1 MKKVRILFLLFIFFG
16 ITFLSACKEEHEHS
30 YEAVVTAPTCTEKG
44 YTTYTCS
51 VCVDSYVADEVA
63 ALGHTVVVDEAVE
76 ATCTSTGLTEGKHC
90 LVCNEVL
97 VAQEVVPAKS
107 HTSGEVV
114 VENNIDSTCAAA
126 GSYDNVVYCT
136 VCDAELSRDTIIV
149 EALDHSYG
157 EWKITKEATCVEE
170 GSKVRTCECGEI
182 ETEIVEA
189 LGHTFSDQWTYD
201 NAGHYH
207 LSTCNHDSYSEYNKH
222 VYESSL
228 DNGKIIL
235 TCECGYSY
243 YYETEVLIEDLYG
256 YNQYVELEKNN
267 EASLYLDM
275 FNVCSEFTKNTN
287 DITSTDGN
295 YIIDTISTETYDL
308 TIDDILSVWKV
319 FYMENPQFYWLLN
332 SCLTDSNNNILL
344 CIDAEYQS
352 GEYRQKCDEAI
363 ENILVDASKE
373 VGNASTLDKVF
384 NLHNYIVF
392 NMEYAYIEGT
402 TTPEDSIWAHNII
415 GFVEKNKGVCET
427 YAKTYLYMSYIFD
440 IESIIVTGTSH
451 DENHGWNL
459 SYIDNEWYAFDLTW
473 NDNNSNVILDY
484 FGMSLEEMEKEHTPD
499 TTLGV
504 GYSYQYQ
511 LPELS
516 NRDIELVSVNKKGIS
531 MGMYTSIDSAFESMT
546 DENAEYEILLMNSNL
561 TEYGI
566 SITNKIKYKIKSYFP
581 KVKSI
586 RIVGEKTDLVQTI
599 FTVSSIYIENNITIG
614 CDLILENISLL
625 NGDNSKNSILD
636 LNGHDFLLIGHY
648 CQIKVDIFDDDG
660 SLVKSKTHE
669 RSEIYGDIDVINLYS
684 KDYEIALRGDVH
696 ITNLY
701 IDTQFHYNNYYG
713 MDEDNRNNKLVIDN
727 CYIEHSAYMDIYTID
742 KKQYISIGNI
752 KSKTLNSELIIEI
765 QFSALDD
772 FPLINLHGETN
783 TRVEVR
789 LSGHETIIV
798 VNMET
803 GEVIRVENID
813 IHPFELIGREILK
826 ASDDIYD
833 NLSLK
838 FQYLD
843 FYLTSDLVELTNR
856 DENNY
861 VKFDLNEPDEDGFI
875 IDDDILIGYVGN
887 DCEVVIPEGV
897 KSIRK
902 DAFNA
907 NFNVRK
913 ITLPTTLESIE
924 ENAFVDCYKLILI
937 INKSNL
943 DIAKGSLK
951 HGGVALYALEVSTED
966 KNITYVGDYLFY
978 INENAYLIDYQ
989 GNEETVILPDIGQNY
1004 EIYNYAFYNCDNI
1017 KYVKF
1022 NSSITAIGSGAF
1034 KNCDMLKEIN
1044 IPYYIT
1050 RIGNEAFYSCTNLMK
1065 FSFDE
1070 NCTIST
1076 ISSSLF
1082 MADTLISELVLHNKV
1097 TNIEQNAFTD
1107 CIYLNIYYYGTQ
1119 DDWNAINIESY
1130 VPGLIYYYSETKP
1143 MEEGNYWHYVD
1154 GRVTIWQ

>member
-1 MKKVRILFLLFIFFG
+1 MKKFRFSSIIVLMIMLLGILCSCSNDQESSGKHTHDYGSIYYKDQNNHW
-16 ITFLSACKEEHEHS
+16 KECSCGEKDNINEHS
-30 YEAVVTAPTCTEKG
+30 YGDWVIITEATETTKGSKKQVCVTCDYENIVEIPMLEHVHNYELEVIEPTCTRIGYTIHKCSVCKEFYTDSEVAALGHDIVEDKAVAPTCTATGLTSGEH
-44 YTTYTCS
+44 CS
-51 VCVDSYVADEVA
+51 RCDYKVEQKEVA
-63 ALGHTVVVDEAVE
+63 ALGHTFSSSW
-76 ATCTSTGLTEGKHC
+76 T
-90 LVCNEVL
+90 N
-97 VAQEVVPAKS
+97 
-107 HTSGEVV
+107 
-114 VENNIDSTCAAA
+114 
-126 GSYDNVVYCT
+126 DNV
-136 VCDAELSRDTIIV
+136 
-149 EALDHSYG
+149 
-157 EWKITKEATCVEE
+157 
-170 GSKVRTCECGEI
+170 
-182 ETEIVEA
+182 
-189 LGHTFSDQWTYD
+189 
-201 NAGHYH
+201 GHYH
-207 LSTCNHDSYSEYNKH
+207 LSTCEHDVYSEYNRH

-228 DNGKIIL
+228 ENGKITL

-243 YYETEVLIEDLYG
+243 YYETEVLITDLYG
-256 YNQYVELEKNN
+256 YNQYVELGKNN

-275 FNVCSEFTKNTN
+275 FNVCSEFMKNTN

-373 VGNASTLDKVF
+373 VGNASTLDKVY
-384 NLHNYIVF
+384 NLHNYIVL

-459 SYIDNEWYAFDLTW
+459 SYIENKWYAFDLTW
-473 NDNNSNVILDY
+473 NDYNSDVILDY

-499 TTLGV
+499 TPLGV

-516 NRDIELVSVNKKGIS
+516 NRNIELVSVNKKGIS

-546 DENAEYEILLMNSNL
+546 DENAEYEIVLMSTNL
-561 TEYGI
+561 IESGI
-566 SITNKIKYKIKSYFP
+566 MATNKTKYYITGDLP
-581 KVKSI
+581 NVKSI
-586 RIVGEKTDLVQTI
+586 RIVGVKTDLVESFFANTE
-599 FTVSSIYIENNITIG
+599 IYIANNISLG
-614 CDLILENISLL
+614 CDLILENITLL
-625 NGDNSKNSILD
+625 NKDSSEHKLID
-636 LNGHDFLLIGHY
+636 LNGNDLLLTGYY
-648 CQIKVDIFDDDG
+648 CQIHVDIFDDDG
-660 SLVKSKTHE
+660 GFIKSETNE
-669 RSEIYGDIDVINLYS
+669 QLSEIYGDVNVVNLYS
-684 KDYEIALRGDVH
+684 NDYDLMLRGDVH

-701 IDTQFHYNNYYG
+701 INNQFHYNNYYG
-713 MDEDNRNNKLVIDN
+713 MDEDNKNNKLVIDN
-727 CYIEHSAYMDIYTID
+727 CYMEYSAHIDIYTID
-742 KKQYISIGNI
+742 KAQCIVIGNI
-752 KSKTLNSELIIEI
+752 TSKNPKVSNLSITSR
-765 QFSALDD
+765 FASLDD
-772 FPLINLHGETN
+772 FPSIDLYGETN
-783 TRVEVR
+783 VRVEVS
-789 LSGHETIIV
+789 LSGHQSSMIV
-798 VNMET
+798 DMET
-803 GEVIRVENID
+803 GKVISVTNTD
-813 IHPFELIGREILK
+813 VHPFELIGSEILK
-826 ASDDIYD
+826 ASDNVYD
-833 NLSLK
+833 NLSIK
-838 FQYLD
+838 FQYLE
-843 FYLTSDLVELTNR
+843 FYLTRDLVELTTK

-861 VKFDLNEPDEDGFI
+861 VRFDLNEPDEDGLI
-875 IDDDILIGYVGN
+875 IKDDVLVGYVGN

-897 KSIRK
+897 KSIRT

-907 NFNVRK
+907 NFNVYK

-924 ENAFVDCYKLILI
+924 ENAFVDCYKLIMI

-943 DIAKGSLK
+943 DIAAGSSN
-951 HGGVALYALEVSTED
+951 HGGVALYALEVLFED
-966 KNITYVGDYLFY
+966 NNKITYVDDYLFY
-978 INENAYLIDYQ
+978 IDEKAYLVGYK
-989 GNEETVILPDIGQNY
+989 GEEETIILPDIGQNY
-1004 EIYNYAFYNCDNI
+1004 EIYNYAFHNCDTI
-1017 KYVKF
+1017 KYVEF
-1022 NSSITAIGSGAF
+1022 NSSIKALGVGAF

-1050 RIGNEAFYSCTNLMK
+1050 RIGSEAFYSCTNLSK

-1076 ISSSLF
+1076 IPSRLF
-1082 MADTLISELVLHNKV
+1082 MADTAISELVLHNKV

-1119 DDWNAINIESY
+1119 DEWNAINMESY

-1154 GRVTIWQ
+1154 GTVTIWQ

>member
-1 MKKVRILFLLFIFFG
+1 MKRFRFSSIIVLMIMLLGIFCSCSNDQESSGKHTHDYSG
-16 ITFLSACKEEHEHS
+16 IYYKDQNNHWKECSCGEKDNINEHS
-30 YEAVVTAPTCTEKG
+30 YGDWVIITEATETTKGSKKQVCVTCDYENIVEIPMLEHVHNYELEVIEPTCTSIGYTIHKCSVCKEFYTDSEVSSLGHTEVVDAAVAPTCTE
-44 YTTYTCS
+44 
-51 VCVDSYVADEVA
+51 
-63 ALGHTVVVDEAVE
+63 
-76 ATCTSTGLTEGKHC
+76 TGLTEGKHC
-90 LVCNEVL
+90 SICGDIL
-97 VAQEVVPAKS
+97 VAQE
-107 HTSGEVV
+107 EV
-114 VENNIDSTCAAA
+114 A
-126 GSYDNVVYCT
+126 
-136 VCDAELSRDTIIV
+136 
-149 EALDHSYG
+149 
-157 EWKITKEATCVEE
+157 
-170 GSKVRTCECGEI
+170 
-182 ETEIVEA
+182 A
-189 LGHTFSDQWTYD
+189 LGHTFSGSWIND
-201 NAGHYH
+201 NVGHYH
-207 LSTCNHDSYSEYNKH
+207 LSTCEHDVYSEYNRH

-228 DNGKIIL
+228 ENGKITL

-243 YYETEVLIEDLYG
+243 YYETEVLVTDLYG
-256 YNQYVELEKNN
+256 YNQYVELGKNN

-275 FNVCSEFTKNTN
+275 FNVCSEFMKNTN

-352 GEYRQKCDEAI
+352 GEYRQKCDETI

-499 TTLGV
+499 TPLGV

-566 SITNKIKYKIKSYFP
+566 SITNKVKYKITSDLP
-581 KVKSI
+581 NVESI
-586 RIVGEKTDLVQTI
+586 RIVGVKTDSLHSF
-599 FTVSSIYIENNITIG
+599 FTVTSIYIENNITLG

-625 NGDNSKNSILD
+625 NGNDSENSIID
-636 LNGHDFLLIGHY
+636 LNGHNFLLIGYY
-648 CQIKVDIFDDDG
+648 CQIHVNIFDDDG
-660 SLVKSKTHE
+660 SFVKSETYEK
-669 RSEIYGDIDVINLYS
+669 SEIYGDVNVVNLYS
-684 KDYEIALRGDVH
+684 KDYDIMLRGDVR

-701 IDTQFHYNNYYG
+701 VDTQFHYINFGNK
-713 MDEDNRNNKLVIDN
+713 DNKLVIEN
-727 CYIEHSAYMDIYTID
+727 CYLDNYSAGIFIENTN
-742 KKQYISIGNI
+742 KEQCISIGNI
-752 KSKTLNSELIIEI
+752 ISKNPNNNQLVIEI
-765 QFSALDD
+765 KFGTLDD
-772 FPLINLHGETN
+772 FPLIDLHGETN
-783 TRVEVR
+783 VVVEVR
-789 LSGHETIIV
+789 LSGHQTLMV

-803 GEVIRVENID
+803 GEVISVKNVD
-813 IHPFELIGREILK
+813 VHPFELIGSDILK
-826 ASDDIYD
+826 ASDNIYD
-833 NLSLK
+833 NISIK
-838 FQYLD
+838 FQYLE
-843 FYLTSDLVELTNR
+843 FYLTSDLVDLTNK

-861 VKFDLNEPDEDGFI
+861 VRFDLNEPDEDGFVI
-875 IDDDILIGYVGN
+875 KDDVLVGYVGN

-897 KSIRK
+897 KSIRT

-907 NFNVRK
+907 NFNVYK

-924 ENAFVDCYKLILI
+924 ENAFVDCFKLIMI

-943 DIAKGSLK
+943 DIAAGSSN
-951 HGGVALYALEVSTED
+951 HGGVALYALEVLSED
-966 KNITYVGDYLFY
+966 NNKITYVDDYLFY
-978 INENAYLIDYQ
+978 IDEKAYLVGYK
-989 GNEETVILPDIGQNY
+989 GEEETIILPDIGQNY
-1004 EIYNYAFYNCDNI
+1004 EIYNYAFHNCDTI
-1017 KYVKF
+1017 KYVEF
-1022 NSSITAIGSGAF
+1022 NSSITALGVGAF

-1044 IPYYIT
+1044 IPYYII
-1050 RIGNEAFYSCTNLMK
+1050 RIGEEAFYSCTNLSK

-1076 ISSSLF
+1076 IPSGLF
-1082 MADTLISELVLHNKV
+1082 MANTAISELVLHNKV

-1119 DDWNAINIESY
+1119 DEWNAINMESY

-1154 GRVTIWQ
+1154 GTVTIWQ